1 MSRAAL
7 TRRGLLLLVTA
18 ISLYLLA
25 PALLEVFG
33 AFDELDEISPLWF
46 PAMIAPQIGSYACIW
61 GIQKLA
67 VRADHWGP
75 VVTSQLAS
83 NAFGR
88 VVPGGVA
95 ASGAVQYAMLVR
107 TGVPAG
113 AAASGMTASALL
125 LFGTLLALP
134 LLATPAII
142 GGVAVDPHLTKA
154 ALAGAVLFIL
164 MVAVGAACVLSDRP
178 LVLLGRAAQ
187 ATWNRLRRQREP
199 LTGLPERLLH
209 ERDVVLGVLGRQWWE
224 ALLLAAGR
232 WVLDYLTL
240 IAALYAVG
248 ASPRASLVLLAFCAA
263 QLLGT
268 LPLTPGGLGFVE
280 AGLTGTLALA
290 GVGGGAAVVAT
301 LAYRLVS
308 FWLPLPAG
316 AVAAVVHRRRYGAEE
331 VEPPPAAT
339 PVSAPG
345 RMPSQ
350 AVAAAGPV
358 GRFAASS
365 SGGPFCAHH
374 ALIAPIAGPM
384 IRFFWKFSVSL
395 TCGSGV
401 SGTGTSRNSQSGSQ
415 PSLGSQTSR
424 RSAGTVSFTSWFQR
438 SYASAIAPGS
448 PFEPLHAPR
457 ASPKFISNRR
467 SIHAA

>member
-1 MSRAAL
+1 MSPAAL
-7 TRRGLLLLVTA
+7 TKRGLLLLVTA

-67 VRADHWGP
+67 VRADRWGP

-95 ASGAVQYAMLVR
+95 ASGALQYAMLVR
-107 TGVPAG
+107 AGVPAG
-113 AAASGMTASALL
+113 ASASGMTASALL

-134 LLATPAII
+134 LLALPAII
-142 GGVAVDPHLTKA
+142 GGVGVDPHLAKA
-154 ALAGAVLFIL
+154 ALAGAVLFVL
-164 MVAVGAACVLSDRP
+164 MVAVGIACVVSDRP
-178 LVLLGRAAQ
+178 LELAGRAAQ
-187 ATWNRLRRQREP
+187 GTWNRLRRRPEP
-199 LTGLPERLLH
+199 LTGLDERLLR
-209 ERDVVLGVLGRQWWE
+209 ERDIVLRALGHQWWE

-248 ASPRASLVLLAFCAA
+248 ASPRASLVLLAFCTA

-316 AVAAVVHRRRYGAEE
+316 AIAAVVHRRRYGAEE

-345 RMPSQ
+345 RMPS
-350 AVAAAGPV
+350 
-358 GRFAASS
+358 
-365 SGGPFCAHH
+365 
-374 ALIAPIAGPM
+374 
-384 IRFFWKFSVSL
+384 
-395 TCGSGV
+395 
-401 SGTGTSRNSQSGSQ
+401 
-415 PSLGSQTSR
+415 
-424 RSAGTVSFTSWFQR
+424 
-438 SYASAIAPGS
+438 
-448 PFEPLHAPR
+448 
-457 ASPKFISNRR
+457 
-467 SIHAA
+467 